1 MLLTML
7 LLKVVT
13 AQSFEIE
20 CGAATDAED
29 IKLKTLSF
37 MSFVC
42 GRHKTECQ

>member
-1 MLLTML
+1 MLLTMV

-20 CGAATDAED
+20 CGGATDAGD

-37 MSFVC
+37 MSSVYE
-42 GRHKTECQ
+42 RHKTECQ